1 MSDYYD
7 KAIMKEPRKITY
19 VEESELPD
27 DVREHLDTLVEPP
40 DPFSALGDNFFAITE
55 QGQLRYHLAD
65 GTQRTVDL
73 DSWRQPLEADWQNY
87 WRMCETAP
95 VLIDRAWQ
103 VLDGAGQDLSDRD
116 AVNPFI
122 MPVDNDGGLTVS
134 IEGDRLDTALS
145 AVAVTIWPNAP
156 EVDVVFNHYEKQHY
170 GTADEASQAIK
181 DRWQRDIQQEAVERL
196 EMPDHDAR
204 LRESGHDRIEFG
216 AVPAS
221 SPTIAGSPARTAP
234 QQRAVPAPRTSV
246 PAVGAHQAGPR
257 RDRGRAVAM

>member
-19 VEESELPD
+19 VEESDLPGQ
-27 DVREHLDTLVEPP
+27 VREHLDTLVEPP

-73 DSWRQPLEADWQNY
+73 DSWHQQLEADWQNY

-122 MPVDNDGGLTVS
+122 MPVDNGGVGLTV
-134 IEGDRLDTALS
+134 EGDRLDTALS
-145 AVAVTIWPNAP
+145 AVTVTIWPNAP
-156 EVDVVFNHYEKQHY
+156 EVDVVFNHENQQHY

-181 DRWQRDIQQEAVERL
+181 DRWQRDAGEPRAV
-196 EMPDHDAR
+196 
-204 LRESGHDRIEFG
+204 S
-216 AVPAS
+216 PAS

-246 PAVGAHQAGPR
+246 PAVGVHQAGPR

>member
-40 DPFSALGDNFFAITE
+40 DPFSALGDNFFGITE

-122 MPVDNDGGLTVS
+122 MPVDNGLTVS

-145 AVAVTIWPNAP
+145 AVAVTIWPNDT
-156 EVDVVFNHYEKQHY
+156 VDVVFNHETQQHY

-181 DRWQRDIQQEAVERL
+181 DRWQRDQQEAVEHQDLPVDR
-196 EMPDHDAR
+196 AAQV
-204 LRESGHDRIEFG
+204 LRSQLADRYHG
-216 AVPAS
+216 APPAS